1 MMVDQSKEC
10 KQQLAFELQNLCIFE
25 NYFVIIKGRVRIL

>member
-10 KQQLAFELQNLCIFE
+10 KRQLAFELQNLCIFE
-25 NYFVIIKGRVRIL
+25 NYFIIKGRVRIL